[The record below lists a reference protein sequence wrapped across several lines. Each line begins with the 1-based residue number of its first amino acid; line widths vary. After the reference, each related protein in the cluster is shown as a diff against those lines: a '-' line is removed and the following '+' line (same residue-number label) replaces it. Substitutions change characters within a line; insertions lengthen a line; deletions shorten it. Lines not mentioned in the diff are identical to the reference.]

1 MNLNQLKVRLD
12 SGKPCVNGWLLLPST
27 FTAEAMAQAGWDS
40 LTIDMQHG
48 LLDYITAVQII
59 QAIQAHPVTPLVRV
73 PNNEGGIIGKML
85 DAGAWGIICP
95 MINTA
100 AEARAFASA
109 CLYPP
114 LGSRSFGPIRARA
127 YGGATPYYAIANEQV
142 LVLPQIETVDA
153 VRNLEEIL
161 EVPGISGIYIGP
173 NDLGLSM
180 GLAPTLDREEPEI
193 FSVYDT
199 LLKATLK
206 RRLIPCIHNA
216 TPAYAGKMIDFGFQL
231 VTAATDLG
239 CLVSTAREAVLA
251 TRRRAGVNG
260 E

>member
-1 MNLNQLKVRLD
+1 
-12 SGKPCVNGWLLLPST
+12 
-27 FTAEAMAQAGWDS
+27 
-40 LTIDMQHG
+40 
-48 LLDYITAVQII
+48 
-59 QAIQAHPVTPLVRV
+59 
-73 PNNEGGIIGKML
+73 
-85 DAGAWGIICP
+85 
-95 MINTA
+95 
-100 AEARAFASA
+100 
-109 CLYPP
+109 
-114 LGSRSFGPIRARA
+114 
-127 YGGATPYYAIANEQV
+127 
-142 LVLPQIETVDA
+142 LPQIETIDA

-193 FSVYDT
+193 LSVYDK

-216 TPAYAGKMIDFGFQL
+216 TPTYAAKMIDFGFQL

-239 CLVSTAREAVLA
+239 CLVSTAREVVLA
-251 TRRRAGVNG
+251 TRRRAEVNG